1 MIFLPNNFFRFLS
14 ALRNDIQ
21 SRILRKGILK
31 GHLRLIEK
39 ITLAEAAFAERCPEP
54 ADIAGLSSRLLQAV
68 YIKLLENGR
77 RFSFSVSCREVF
89 LIDKKGFTV
98 FLLLLC
104 RSAEGIFVYS
114 QRGKLVIKAMAADL
128 NACRPLTKVLNI
140 RVFKELK
147 TNTAVLII
155 PATKTEKKAG
165 EDLSVLEYLADPL
178 STVNVFLSE

>member
-31 GHLRLIEK
+31 GHLRLIKK
-39 ITLAEAAFAERCPEP
+39 ITIAEAVFTERSPEP
-54 ADIAGLSSRLLQAV
+54 ADIAGLSSRLLQAI

-77 RFSFSVSCREVF
+77 RFSFSVSGREMF

-98 FLLLLC
+98 FLLLLS
-104 RSAEGIFVYS
+104 RSAEKIFVYS
-114 QRGKLVIKAMAADL
+114 QRGKIVIKARAADL
-128 NACRPLTKVLNI
+128 NACRPLTNALNI

-155 PATKTEKKAG
+155 PATKTEKKAT
-165 EDLSVLEYLADPL
+165 EDLSVSEYITDPL
-178 STVNVFLSE
+178 SPVNVFLSE